1 MKQQIQ
7 KRIGE
12 CMRDGIMRVKKLLTN
27 LSIKFFFLLSGI
39 EFGTHNR
46 FIWYS
51 YYIHGVV

>member
-1 MKQQIQ
+1 MKQQIE

-51 YYIHGVV
+51 